1 MVNVQR
7 LPYRRLRFSKET
19 RRNLKAG
26 LLFISPWLLG
36 FIMFTLY
43 PVIASFYYSF
53 TSYDVLTPPKWVGF
67 SNYAQLFTK
76 DNLFWKSLYNTFY
89 YTIFSV
95 PLSMVF
101 GIALA
106 ALLNMKVKGMA
117 VYRTIYYLPTIVP
130 VVASSVLWM
139 WMLDPQIGIIN
150 GILQSLGIP
159 GPGWLIDPKWSK
171 PALIMM
177 SLWGVGGSMLIY
189 LAGMQDVPQEL
200 YESVEID
207 GGVWWH
213 KFRYITLPMISPVIF
228 FNLIMGMIGAFQYFT
243 QAYVMTQGG
252 PMDSTLFYSLY
263 LFNNAFRY
271 MHMGYASALAWI
283 LFVIILIATLIVFN
297 SSARWVYYGGAR

>member
-1 MVNVQR
+1 MVNIQR
-7 LPYRRLRFSKET
+7 LPHRRLKLSKET

-36 FIMFTLY
+36 FAMFTLY

-67 SNYAQLFTK
+67 SNYMQLFTK

-139 WMLDPQIGIIN
+139 WMLDPQMGIVN

-297 SSARWVYYGGAR
+297 SSARWVYYGGSR